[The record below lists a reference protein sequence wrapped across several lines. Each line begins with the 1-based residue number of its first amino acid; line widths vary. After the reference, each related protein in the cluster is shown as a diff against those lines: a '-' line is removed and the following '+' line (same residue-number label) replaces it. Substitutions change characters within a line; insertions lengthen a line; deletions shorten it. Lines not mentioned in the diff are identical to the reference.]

1 MMKAFPTKGETANGN
16 KKSGFQLH
24 QNWMENK
31 ECKTLG
37 IITEGEFDVNMKGL
51 SRCWTGK

>member
-1 MMKAFPTKGETANGN
+1 MKAFPTKGEMANGN
-16 KKSGFQLH
+16 KKWGFQLH

-37 IITEGEFDVNMKGL
+37 IIAEGEFDVNMKGL